1 MISLICDVNVKWIN
15 SFATQMRKST
25 SKAAPAKQSQC
36 QCQSQSQSVSQASW
50 PVTLGRVS
58 LVHCA
63 VVALIKMYRA
73 VAMCEIVLATLIA
86 AGQAQRGSARR
97 CTHAHVECLI
107 NRGAARAR
115 GQPAKWRIGEKER
128 KAIIIIRVRSRR
140 RNAKSKTGYE
150 KDEDG

>member
-25 SKAAPAKQSQC
+25 SKAAPAKQSEC

-86 AGQAQRGSARR
+86 ALARHRGGALEDAPMPCRVLDKSRSNSRAWSASEMANWGERTESDNNNQGPQMKK
-97 CTHAHVECLI
+97 CQIE
-107 NRGAARAR
+107 NR
-115 GQPAKWRIGEKER
+115 IR
-128 KAIIIIRVRSRR
+128 K
-140 RNAKSKTGYE
+140 G
-150 KDEDG
+150 